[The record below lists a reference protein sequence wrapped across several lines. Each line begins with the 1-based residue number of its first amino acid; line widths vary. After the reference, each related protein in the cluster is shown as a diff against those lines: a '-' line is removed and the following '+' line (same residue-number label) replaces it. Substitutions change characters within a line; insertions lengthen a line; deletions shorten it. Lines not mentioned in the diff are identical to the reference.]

1 MRISDWSS
9 DVCSSDL
16 PIRRIS
22 REIRRIKSDQLFI
35 RLAPGTVPVE
45 LTELAVSFNDM
56 LDRIEDG
63 FHRLPNFSADI
74 ATELRKPINNL
85 KTQPVADISQPRDI
99 DQYREV
105 IYISLDEIDGMSKM
119 DVEMHCF

>member
-16 PIRRIS
+16 AVYQGHAPIRRIS

-35 RLAPGTVPVE
+35 RLVPSTVPVE

-56 LDRIEDG
+56 LNRIEDG
-63 FHRLPNFSADI
+63 FQRLSNFSADI
-74 ATELRKPINNL
+74 AHELRTPITNL
-85 KTQPVADISQPRDI
+85 KTQTDRKSTRLN
-99 DQYREV
+99 
-105 IYISLDEIDGMSKM
+105 SS
-119 DVEMHCF
+119 H